1 MQFASFPFDWIGGR
15 TIRERA
21 DDIANGFPNWMIAKN
36 FTRLPTPPTSINAYY
51 RDEALGYLSVH
62 DFPVK
67 LSFGE
72 AFPQVREKFMRRTK
86 RLLEMIEKSKRI
98 LIFWVGTP
106 AIYVE
111 GGLADLKYVKDRLE
125 SRWPGKTF
133 DVLAIDYKAGVKLD
147 DAQAE
152 DEDGITLIKADV
164 KDSDPT
170 TWIPDE
176 IMLAEWLRKNY
187 EVIDYRSEEERK
199 EWQERKRRGKLN
211 HYKGKNF
218 FDRILAKYEYKLYK
232 HFLKRMD
239 KRGML

>member
-1 MQFASFPFDWIGGR
+1 MQFASFPFDWIAGR

-36 FTRLPTPPTSINAYY
+36 FTRLPTPATSTNIYY
-51 RDEALGYLSVH
+51 KDESLGYRFIH
-62 DFPVK
+62 DFSAK
-67 LSFGE
+67 LSFSE
-72 AFPQVREKFMRRTK
+72 AFPQVREKFMRRTR
-86 RLLEMIEKSKRI
+86 RLLELIEKSKRI

-106 AIYVE
+106 AICVE
-111 GGLADLKYVKDRLE
+111 GGLTELKGIKDKFE
-125 SRWPGKTF
+125 AKWPDKTF
-133 DVLAIDYKAGVKLD
+133 DILAIDYKAGVKLD
-147 DAQAE
+147 DAKSE
-152 DEDGITLIKADV
+152 GENGITLIKADV

-170 TWIPDE
+170 NWLPDE

-199 EWQERKRRGKLN
+199 AWQERKQRGKVK

-218 FDRILAKYEYKLYK
+218 FDRIFAKYEYKLYK